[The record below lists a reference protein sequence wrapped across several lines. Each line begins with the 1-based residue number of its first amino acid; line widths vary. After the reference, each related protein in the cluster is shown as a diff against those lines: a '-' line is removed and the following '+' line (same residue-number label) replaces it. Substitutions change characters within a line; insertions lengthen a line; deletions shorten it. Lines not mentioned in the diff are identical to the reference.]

1 MANVVVYTSST
12 CPYCVSI
19 KDFLKENNV
28 EFEEKN
34 ISEDAVARQE
44 LMSKGH
50 MGVPV
55 AVIGDEEVVG
65 FDQPR
70 LKELLGL

>member
-28 EFEEKN
+28 EFEEK
-34 ISEDAVARQE
+34 IFQK
-44 LMSKGH
+44 M
-50 MGVPV
+50 
-55 AVIGDEEVVG
+55 
-65 FDQPR
+65 Q
-70 LKELLGL
+70 